1 MNKRLLCV
9 TGAVLL
15 MAANSPVFALALS
28 EIQLNSSLNQS
39 LDAIIE
45 IQSATSQE
53 LDSLNISIDRSSS
66 GSMSQRWPRV
76 KVELVRPEKGN
87 SYLKLTSEETVREPV
102 LEFLLELSWSKGRI
116 KREYELLINPP
127 F

>member
-15 MAANSPVFALALS
+15 MTANFPAFALALS

-45 IQSATSQE
+45 IQSATNQE
-53 LDSLNISIDRSSS
+53 LDSLNISIDRSPS

-87 SYLKLTSEETVREPV
+87 SYLKLTSEETIREPV